1 MDRNVPEMSMVTSP
15 FGKIDGKHLNH
26 FDVVRYAKTYDNG
39 VPEWAKDD
47 INTDYCAYDEGG
59 RFMQLAYHQGRGY
72 GLIKDE
78 EGVPLCT
85 LGVTNK
91 DTPQMQRWFKAL
103 VKKAML
109 CHSDKIVSV
118 QATHFD
124 IPLQRFPVVDLD
136 GNGIRIDWTDGCRT
150 FLSLP
155 FLEKECTGAEI
166 VIFMEKW
173 KKIYSG
179 TVFYDVRSI
188 MRDHPEAWEACCRL
202 NDIRKLNGVLSEG
215 PC

>member
-15 FGKIDGKHLNH
+15 FGKLDGKYLNH

-39 VPEWAKDD
+39 APEWAKEN
-47 INTDYCAYDEGG
+47 ISTDYCAYEEGG
-59 RFMQLAYHQGRGY
+59 RSMQLAYHQGRGY

-85 LGVTNK
+85 LGVTTK

-109 CHSDKIVSV
+109 CHPEKIVSV

-124 IPLQRFPVVDLD
+124 IPLQRFLSWIST
-136 GNGIRIDWTDGCRT
+136 GMAFASIGLTD
-150 FLSLP
+150 
-155 FLEKECTGAEI
+155 A
-166 VIFMEKW
+166 
-173 KKIYSG
+173 
-179 TVFYDVRSI
+179 
-188 MRDHPEAWEACCRL
+188 
-202 NDIRKLNGVLSEG
+202 VLSSRFPSLG
-215 PC
+215 RSVPGQRS